1 MANGYKTLRA
11 STVVT
16 GVAKSLDASFFAE
29 WASVVRDLL
38 SGSKSFY
45 LMILLGAAIVY
56 FAAMGGLDA
65 MRMGY
70 RHAYAVT
77 REIPWGILIS
87 TYIFFVVT
95 STGLCIVSSI
105 GHVFGVKNFMP
116 IASRAVFLSIV
127 TIMAGFTVIF
137 FEIENPFRMAIYN
150 LISPNLTSNIWWMG
164 TLYGAYMVFMIV
176 EFVMLL
182 LKQHRFAMYAGL
194 LGLVS
199 GIVAHSNLGAIFA
212 MLHGREYW
220 YGPYLPVYFIAS
232 AIMSGCATIILFTWV
247 AYKASNREMEEPMK
261 KSMEAIGKL
270 CTMMIAVLMFF
281 TSWKLITGSVAGGG
295 KVEAIRAMM
304 AGPYAMNFWVFEVG
318 MGMVIPFGL
327 FLMSKWKDMKMMAV
341 ATFMMMVAI
350 FIMRYDLVLIG
361 QIVPSWHEL
370 GVSDYP
376 QLLSYTPSLHEFAV
390 VLGGMGMVAI
400 SFMLGEKVF
409 KGHKSEDH

>member
-1 MANGYKTLRA
+1 MANGYKPLKV
-11 STVVT
+11 STVVS

-29 WASVVRDLL
+29 WASVLRDLL

-65 MRMGY
+65 MRIGY

-77 REIPWGILIS
+77 REVPWGILIS

-164 TLYGAYMVFMIV
+164 TLYGAYMVFMII

-182 LKQHRFAMYAGL
+182 LKQHRLATYAGL

-232 AIMSGCATIILFTWV
+232 AIMSGCATIILFTWI
-247 AYKASNREMEEPMK
+247 AYKASNREMEGPMK

-270 CTMMIAVLMFF
+270 CTMMIAILMFF

-327 FLMSKWKDMKMMAV
+327 LLMSKWKDMRMMAV
-341 ATFMMMVAI
+341 ATFMMMIAI

-370 GVSDYP
+370 GVSEYP